1 MFDLKFPIIK
11 NISGKLLSNDIVSA
25 KPMTLQE
32 AAKGR
37 EIKEIEHNYQEF
49 RNIDD
54 LKKYILKKVES
65 FKGSKKE
72 WLDVHTGYSL
82 PLIHSEKYYFVD
94 TIGTITIECN
104 QPKKHVLDD
113 IVYGQTICRLDPR
126 KWNYDVLKN
135 VIDELKTK

>member
-54 LKKYILKKVES
+54 LKKYILKKVKS
-65 FKGSKKE
+65 FKDLKKE
-72 WLDVHTGYSL
+72 WLEVNKIMSM
-82 PLIHSEKYYFVD
+82 PLIQAEREYFVD

-126 KWNYDVLKN
+126 KWNYEVLKT